1 VLCAGNIFVG
11 AQNWRFDELMRTFLN
26 SLVVVVLVL
35 ILFALPNAVI
45 ETFGPKARNLAL
57 PFYMILAVFSV
68 ALLVWGLVKYRLFRS
83 GDALKSSKRE
93 HEGDKNDV
101 CPKRGQQLNRVC
113 SAVVAESILQNNRKR
128 GFDD

>member
-1 VLCAGNIFVG
+1 MSDFSNALI
-11 AQNWRFDELMRTFLN
+11 
-26 SLVVVVLVL
+26 VVALVL
-35 ILFALPNAVI
+35 ILLALPYSVI

-57 PFYMILAVFSV
+57 PFYMILTVFSV

-93 HEGDKNDV
+93 HEGGKNDELR
-101 CPKRGQQLNRVC
+101 PKRGQQLSRLC
-113 SAVVAESILQNNRKR
+113 STVVAESILQNNRTR